1 MQEMKNIFC
10 LLDWKLILFF
20 FWSSYVVSG
29 ILVPQT
35 GMEPIPPSVEAWNP
49 NPWTTREFLR
59 VTFFNYE
66 WPLVSVPFVEKTTFL
81 HWISCAFVK
90 NHLTLGLSW
99 DPVLSPLWPRF
110 DPWSG
115 TKISQASEPKQ
126 KQTTW
131 PNKVE
136 GRGMLG
142 FKKDVF
148 YSSGNGSM
156 KELVGTMLRP
166 QRRQAALV
174 WSYTMKNTTVC

>member
-1 MQEMKNIFC
+1 MGSIRQFIKWIFITSISTYFQNKSLGC
-10 LLDWKLILFF
+10 LLYKLR
-20 FWSSYVVSG
+20 SVRVRTSYMG
-29 ILVPQT
+29 T
-35 GMEPIPPSVEAWNP
+35 NM
-49 NPWTTREFLR
+49 
-59 VTFFNYE
+59 
-66 WPLVSVPFVEKTTFL
+66 PLKE
-81 HWISCAFVK
+81 
-90 NHLTLGLSW
+90 HLTLGLSW

-110 DPWSG
+110 NPWSG

-148 YSSGNGSM
+148 YSSGNGRM

-174 WSYTMKNTTVC
+174 

>member
-1 MQEMKNIFC
+1 MKNIFC
-10 LLDWKLILFF
+10 LLDWKSILFS

-59 VTFFNYE
+59 VNFFNCG

-81 HWISCAFVK
+81 HWITCAFVT

-110 DPWSG
+110 DPCSG
-115 TKISQASEPKQ
+115 TKISQASEPKTKTNHLA
-126 KQTTW
+126 KQSW
-131 PNKVE
+131 GE
-136 GRGMLG
+136 GYAGI
-142 FKKDVF
+142 
-148 YSSGNGSM
+148 
-156 KELVGTMLRP
+156 
-166 QRRQAALV
+166 
-174 WSYTMKNTTVC
+174 

>member
-1 MQEMKNIFC
+1 MNDHWSQYH
-10 LLDWKLILFF
+10 LLKKLP
-20 FWSSYVVSG
+20 SYIES
-29 ILVPQT
+29 L
-35 GMEPIPPSVEAWNP
+35 A
-49 NPWTTREFLR
+49 
-59 VTFFNYE
+59 
-66 WPLVSVPFVEKTTFL
+66 PLS
-81 HWISCAFVK
+81 K

-174 WSYTMKNTTVC
+174 